1 MSLELS
7 EEERF
12 GTENYGNNES
22 NKGSLLV
29 KENDEKER
37 PWKYK
42 IIALLCVLSL
52 ALGSHYSAHTLDAL
66 KSVIKKELDISNSK
80 YGVIQ
85 SSVSLVNTILPI
97 LGGIFLDTFGTLV
110 GSVLATSLIAM
121 GNILVAL
128 STDLRSFAVMVI
140 GRILYGIGSGTIVIV
155 QVTILSHWFKGKGL
169 AIAVGIQI
177 AASRLFGFLANI
189 TVIPITKLTGSYK
202 WAFWFA
208 AFLCIFSMLTNL
220 AYVLL
225 MKILNEKIKTQELLK
240 LKQKKRFDP
249 KKLLI
254 FPAIYW
260 IIVSLEFVLGSVWTS
275 FLTINTELVKIRW
288 NHTDEIAAYNS
299 NISQLFPIFISPFL
313 GYFLDRFGN
322 RSLTLVVSAVFLVI
336 SMCLLGFTLAF
347 TPIIGMVFFSLSLSL
362 GPVASLSSIP
372 ILLPLDYVG
381 TAIGIVKSSSNIGST
396 IYDIVVGLLQ
406 DLDKGKYDM
415 VMIFYLISSIIAVIV
430 TIGLFFVS
438 KNWCDGVM
446 DMKESKR
453 NSYYEEKPVRLEKK
467 RGVMNYLFVGGII
480 YILLASLMK

>member
-12 GTENYGNNES
+12 GNDHHGNNELDKDS
-22 NKGSLLV
+22 SLI
-29 KENDEKER
+29 ENESFEKER

-42 IIALLCVLSL
+42 IIALICVLSL

-66 KSVIKKELDISNSK
+66 KSTIKTELGIPNSK

-110 GSVLATSLIAM
+110 GSVLATSLIAI

-128 STDLRSFAVMVI
+128 STDLKSFAVMVI

-155 QVTILSHWFKGKGL
+155 QLTILSHWFKGKGL
-169 AIAVGIQI
+169 GIAVGIQI
-177 AASRLFGFLANI
+177 AVSRLSSFLAII
-189 TVIPITKLTGSYK
+189 TVNPITKSTGSYK

-208 AFLCIFSMLTNL
+208 ASLCIFSLIINL

-225 MKILNEKIKTQELLK
+225 MKFLHERVKTQELLK
-240 LKQKKRFDP
+240 IKQKKQFNP

-288 NHTDEIAAYNS
+288 NHTDINAAYKS
-299 NISQLFPIFISPFL
+299 SISQLFPIFISPFL
-313 GYFLDRFGN
+313 GFFLDRFGN
-322 RSLTLVVSAVFLVI
+322 RSLTLVGSAVFLVI
-336 SMCLLGFTLAF
+336 SMCLLGFTLV
-347 TPIIGMVFFSLSLSL
+347 TPIIGMVFFSISLSL
-362 GPVASLSSIP
+362 GPVVSLSSIP
-372 ILLPLDYVG
+372 IILPLDYVG
-381 TAIGIVKSSSNIGST
+381 TALGLLKSSSNIGST
-396 IYDIVVGLLQ
+396 IDDILVGLLQ

-415 VMIFYLISSIIAVIV
+415 VMIFYLISRA
-430 TIGLFFVS
+430 
-438 KNWCDGVM
+438 
-446 DMKESKR
+446 
-453 NSYYEEKPVRLEKK
+453 
-467 RGVMNYLFVGGII
+467 
-480 YILLASLMK
+480 